1 MQASTKI
8 HQPTNIESCMQQ
20 LTLHTRGYNSSGL
33 KPTNTCSKC
42 QENSYHYTLTCNVFV
57 RSRESFGGHNHRWP
71 KTSCFQVQPVCSIHV
86 AMMLWVYSYQVEEY
100 YIDSFKWFVRASLVQ
115 SRHQLP
121 TTGLDGPWL
130 EYWEDVPG
138 CASNGLPGCHF
149 MRST

>member
-1 MQASTKI
+1 MSLGGGFFLKCSNFLLLTANHIIQKGHMQASTKI

-42 QENSYHYTLTCNVFV
+42 QENSYHYTLTCNVLFV

-100 YIDSFKWFVRASLVQ
+100 YIDSF
-115 SRHQLP
+115 
-121 TTGLDGPWL
+121 
-130 EYWEDVPG
+130 
-138 CASNGLPGCHF
+138 
-149 MRST
+149 